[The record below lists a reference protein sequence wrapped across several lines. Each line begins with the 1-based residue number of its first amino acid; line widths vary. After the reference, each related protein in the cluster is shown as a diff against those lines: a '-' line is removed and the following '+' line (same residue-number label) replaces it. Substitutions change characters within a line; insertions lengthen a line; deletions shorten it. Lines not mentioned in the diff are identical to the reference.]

1 MGGFKYMTKKE
12 NHNKPLLLD
21 EAEYPEMSAELR
33 DKLYESG
40 KPIGYKQQQATQNIN
55 DFTKKSLIALK
66 NESKDTDDFY
76 KKLKEEGYIKNPI
89 DEFGI

>member
-1 MGGFKYMTKKE
+1 MTKKE
-12 NHNKPLLLD
+12 IHSKPLFLD
-21 EAEYPEMSAELR
+21 EAEYPEMPVELR
-33 DKLYESG
+33 DKLYKIG

-66 NESKDTDDFY
+66 NESKDTEGFY

-89 DEFGI
+89 DEFEI